1 MKIRKAISFM
11 KTNFISGW
19 LLLLLITTVIYLF
32 ARLSHMWIGTPQS
45 QTSLNFASMPLVVVL
60 LSAGILIPG
69 IVVAAFLE
77 VKGYLK
83 KIPDGSMFV
92 FSIIF
97 FIVQYTLLD
106 VILIRALKV
115 SVPDWAFSAG
125 YIISLS
131 GLFYAGGAEKIKLSA
146 IDIVQRNRASI
157 STYLLLIAT
166 CAMIAGSVARDP
178 FRGFGWRNISQSD
191 SGGNSKVTFKVWKS
205 HDNYFQYINGVII
218 AKESETFKYHYRR
231 VGGSRF
237 ERLGYLYQD
246 RVMLGGVIWSVI
258 MRTFHSPHYMTYTLL
273 GICLNAFIVFPLFSL
288 GREHLKTPYLPVF
301 LAAIIVSP
309 FFLIHIYFTWF
320 KFTGAAFFIFGVLL
334 ILKNRSSWRC
344 WAAAGMCWGVGANFH
359 AGTALA
365 YPLFT
370 LLLLYFA
377 VRETNWKQSLKLPLV
392 LFGTFVLLMVPWQL
406 VKAFVFPPRP
416 PVLFNLHFLHGHNSI
431 AGFLNEYPLDTQIPY
446 RLERLWTTLRF
457 ESIGDMFSEQYTVS
471 IIAFVERWTW
481 LEVLYIVI
489 PLYPLALFALC
500 GCINA
505 IMSKDDNALSL
516 KETIVSNNSLIGITA
531 LASVVALVFAKHA
544 RWQPDYS
551 LETSMGVIIILQA
564 VLLSAALRGPSWL
577 RIGLVLYVGMSAI
590 RIVTILTS

>member
-1 MKIRKAISFM
+1 MEIRKAISFI
-11 KTNFISGW
+11 KTNFILGW

-32 ARLSHMWIGTPQS
+32 ARISHIWIGTPQS
-45 QTSLNFASMPLVVVL
+45 QTSLNFASMPLVVVM

-97 FIVQYTLLD
+97 FIVQYILLD

-115 SVPDWAFSAG
+115 SVPDWFFSAG

-131 GLFYAGGAEKIKLSA
+131 GLFYAGGAKKIKLSA

-157 STYLLLIAT
+157 SAYLLLIAT
-166 CAMIAGSVARDP
+166 CAMIMGSVARDP
-178 FRGFGWRNISQSD
+178 FRGFEWRNISH
-191 SGGNSKVTFKVWKS
+191 SKATFKAWKS

-218 AKESETFKYHYRR
+218 AKEGETFKYHYRR

-237 ERLGYLYQD
+237 GRLGYEPQD

-258 MRTFHSPHYMTYTLL
+258 IRTFHSPHYMTYTLL

-301 LAAIIVSP
+301 LAAIIVNP
-309 FFLIHIYFTWF
+309 FFLVHIYFTWF
-320 KFTGAAFFIFGVLL
+320 KLTGAAFFLFGVLL
-334 ILKNRSSWRC
+334 ILKNLSSWRY
-344 WAAAGMCWGVGANFH
+344 WGAAGICWGIAANFH
-359 AGTALA
+359 AGMVLA

-392 LFGTFVLLMVPWQL
+392 LLGTFILLMVPWLL
-406 VKAFVFPPRP
+406 VKAFFFSPRP
-416 PVLFNLHFLHGHNSI
+416 PVLVYSHFLHGETSI
-431 AGFLNEYPLDTQIPY
+431 AEFLNEYPLDTQIPY

-457 ESIGDMFSEQYTVS
+457 ETIGDMFSEKYTVS
-471 IIAFVERWTW
+471 IFAFVEHWTW
-481 LEVLYIVI
+481 LEVLYIVF

-505 IMSKDDNALSL
+505 IKSKDDNALSI
-516 KETIVSNNSLIGITA
+516 KEKVLSNNSLIGITA
-531 LASVVALVFAKHA
+531 LASILALVFVKHA

-551 LETSMGVIIILQA
+551 LDNSLVAIIILQA

-577 RIGLVLYVGMSAI
+577 RRGLVLYIGISAI